1 MSFSCFRAKTT
12 KNDERW
18 ENVSPQDCSIRI
30 ISPAGLLIGRT
41 TRSNLTVPARAAGT
55 SFLVSAVKGKQ
66 KMRKIIGSL
75 LIVAALAA
83 VAATA
88 WAGNPWL
95 DHFGR

>member
-1 MSFSCFRAKTT
+1 
-12 KNDERW
+12 
-18 ENVSPQDCSIRI
+18 
-30 ISPAGLLIGRT
+30 
-41 TRSNLTVPARAAGT
+41 
-55 SFLVSAVKGKQ
+55 
-66 KMRKIIGSL
+66 MRKIIGSL